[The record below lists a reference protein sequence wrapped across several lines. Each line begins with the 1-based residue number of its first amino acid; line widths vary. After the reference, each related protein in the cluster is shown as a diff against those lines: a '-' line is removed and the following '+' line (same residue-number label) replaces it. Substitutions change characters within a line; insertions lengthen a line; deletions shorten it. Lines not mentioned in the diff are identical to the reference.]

1 MNAARVRLLLTIT
14 ILVMAVTP
22 MLVSL
27 YLLDDALRTSL
38 NLGFSPKIVS
48 ALDDA
53 SENLRTLGKL
63 DETRRAE
70 YRAQFDQLQELKQ
83 VYSDP
88 EFVKRHLMGS
98 LKIYFG
104 IGLGVAIL
112 LSVVLASLLSRQIAR
127 NHERNVAALVRER
140 DRVRYL
146 QEISSWQELA
156 RMLAHEIKN
165 PLTPIEV
172 LVTSLSKVFQGKSPE
187 EFLAHLDET
196 QRVVGEELQH
206 LKATVNRFSEFARLP
221 QVELAAV
228 DLAEVLAHQLK
239 ALSDLTTRADV
250 VLQAPSSVPARVDI
264 TLFRQVLAN
273 LLRNGIEAN
282 PERRVRFVITVE
294 SSAAAITIRVANDG
308 VLVSR
313 DAADRIFEPYFST
326 KPGKENMGLGLA
338 IVKKIVLEH
347 GGDIRYEELDD
358 QPRFVV
364 TLPAVAG

>member
-1 MNAARVRLLLTIT
+1 VNAARVRLLLTIT

-27 YLLDDALRTSL
+27 YLLDHALRTSL
-38 NLGFSPKIVS
+38 NLGFSPRVVV
-48 ALDDA
+48 AFDEA

-63 DETRRAE
+63 DETKRAE
-70 YRAQFDQLQELKQ
+70 YRAQFDRLQELKQ

-88 EFVKRHLMGS
+88 EFVKRHLLGS

-104 IGLGVAIL
+104 IGLGLAIL
-112 LSVVLASLLSRQIAR
+112 LSVLLASLLSRQIAR

-172 LVTSLSKVFQGKSPE
+172 LVTSLSKVFQGKSPQ

-196 QRVVGEELQH
+196 QRMVGEELQH

-228 DLAEVLAHQLK
+228 DLAGVIAQQLK
-239 ALSDLTTRADV
+239 ALSDLTARAEV
-250 VLQAPSSVPARVDI
+250 LLQATSPVPARVDVP
-264 TLFRQVLAN
+264 LLRQVLAN

-282 PERRVRFVITVE
+282 PERRVCFVIALE
-294 SSAAAITIRVANDG
+294 SSPTAITIRVENDG
-308 VLVSR
+308 LPVPPGVAER
-313 DAADRIFEPYFST
+313 MFEPYFST

-347 GGDIRYEELDD
+347 GGDIRYEARDHRP
-358 QPRFVV
+358 QFVI
-364 TLPAVAG
+364 TLPAVSG